1 MSWQHR
7 QQLPVSR
14 QLDGMREPPIGCSCV
29 LPCPLPA
36 LPPAAATCRLF
47 RIIQN
52 VAAHLGCHTSDPFTP
67 PPGWQLVTTLNLSE
81 GPAGQLP
88 LGAIMLNPALKQ
100 LVVAIRGTRTAWE
113 WGSVNFVY
121 NQASVV
127 GCHVT
132 SGRQLAPCFS
142 LC

>member
-1 MSWQHR
+1 M
-7 QQLPVSR
+7 
-14 QLDGMREPPIGCSCV
+14 
-29 LPCPLPA
+29 
-36 LPPAAATCRLF
+36 
-47 RIIQN
+47 
-52 VAAHLGCHTSDPFTP
+52 
-67 PPGWQLVTTLNLSE
+67 TTLNLSE

>member
-1 MSWQHR
+1 MPH
-7 QQLPVSR
+7 QLGVHTLDCPV
-14 QLDGMREPPIGCSCV
+14 
-29 LPCPLPA
+29 PA
-36 LPPAAATCRLF
+36 APPAPGRLY
-47 RIIQN
+47 RIVQN
-52 VAAHLGCHTSDPFTP
+52 VAAYLGCHISGPFTP